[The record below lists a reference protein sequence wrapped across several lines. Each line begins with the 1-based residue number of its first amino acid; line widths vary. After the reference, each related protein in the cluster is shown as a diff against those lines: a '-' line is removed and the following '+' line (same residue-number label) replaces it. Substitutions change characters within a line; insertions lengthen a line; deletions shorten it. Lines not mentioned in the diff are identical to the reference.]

1 MATKLN
7 IGRPTK
13 LNVVGGF
20 VKPGKI
26 NVGSNKVSIGGIVMS
41 AAESEP
47 MGRMAA
53 PSGAGGSGATE
64 NIPETAETF
73 AAVETSFNWTYV
85 IIGLVAVVVLYFV
98 FKKK

>member
-7 IGRPTK
+7 MGPTK
-13 LNVVGGF
+13 LNVGGGF

-26 NVGSNKVSIGGIVMS
+26 SVGSNKVSLGGIVIS
-41 AAESEP
+41 AADSEP

-53 PSGAGGSGATE
+53 PSGGGGSAE
-64 NIPETAETF
+64 SIPETAETF
-73 AAVETSFNWTYV
+73 AAVETSTGFNWTYI
-85 IIGLVAVVVLYFV
+85 IIGLVAVVVLFFV